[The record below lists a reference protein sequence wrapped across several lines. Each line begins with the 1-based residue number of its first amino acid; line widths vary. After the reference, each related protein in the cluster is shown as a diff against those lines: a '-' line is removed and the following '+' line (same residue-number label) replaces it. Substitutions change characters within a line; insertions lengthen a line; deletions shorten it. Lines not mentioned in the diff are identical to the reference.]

1 MRAESWAGRVLI
13 QWLTI
18 LWTSSKEA
26 GRSVSVSITMVYL
39 WLTSKL
45 LTRRELLVNH
55 NYRWKFL

>member
-26 GRSVSVSITMVYL
+26 GRSVFDSITIVYL
-39 WLTSKL
+39 
-45 LTRRELLVNH
+45 
-55 NYRWKFL
+55 